1 TAFHQIFKAAGNG
14 AVANSSSARTEF
26 SLAPISTGP
35 NNGNLRVY
43 VGDASGSTA
52 DFYTVGNANVT
63 AATLVGG
70 NNGGWTKLSNST
82 NGTPG
87 FASFNYCTGQCSYD
101 MPVYSPPGAPGIV
114 YIGGA
119 MQYGEIGGRSNGRA
133 IQRSEDADVNVTDMT
148 IDTHGVSLHPDQHAI
163 ATTPFDPNIVFI
175 ANDGGVWR
183 LDGSFS
189 DVSSQCASRTAPATA
204 NRTDCLSWL
213 SKVPTTISTMNR
225 GLGTLQYQSL
235 SENVQNPLNDIMGG
249 TQDNGTHAYNGQGNG
264 SWFVTIFGDGGQ
276 SGVSPF
282 NPNIRFHTFFNASPE
297 VNFHGTDPTGWDV
310 IYVPLF
316 GVEPQSFY

>member
-101 MPVYSPPGAPGIV
+101 MPVYSPPGSPDIV

-119 MQYGEIGGRSNGRA
+119 SQYGELDNINGDTHRSNGRDV
-133 IQRSEDADVNVTDMT
+133 QRSEDAGTSFTDMT
-148 IDTHGVSLHPDQHAI
+148 ADATGTGHQPGVALHPDQHAL
-163 ATTPFDPNIVFI
+163 A
-175 ANDGGVWR
+175 
-183 LDGSFS
+183 
-189 DVSSQCASRTAPATA
+189 TAPG
-204 NRTDCLSWL
+204 
-213 SKVPTTISTMNR
+213 M
-225 GLGTLQYQSL
+225 
-235 SENVQNPLNDIMGG
+235 
-249 TQDNGTHAYNGQGNG
+249 
-264 SWFVTIFGDGGQ
+264 
-276 SGVSPF
+276 
-282 NPNIRFHTFFNASPE
+282 
-297 VNFHGTDPTGWDV
+297 
-310 IYVPLF
+310 
-316 GVEPQSFY
+316 